1 MHYNDIDWNELWQ
14 EARRQ
19 KSWGKKNRQAWDSR
33 AAGFARRNIDS
44 EYAELFLQ
52 LLRPAPHWRVLD
64 IGCGPGT
71 LALPLAARVKSVTAI
86 DFSAAMLH
94 ELEERAA
101 QQGITNIVPIQ
112 ASWTDDWQQLA
123 IPAHE
128 VVISSRSLSVFDL
141 RRALEKMNSWATE
154 KVFIADRVGSG
165 PFDPDLFAAVGRP
178 FDPGPDF
185 IFTVNLLYQ
194 LGIHPKIDYIELE
207 RTKTYASRDEALESC
222 RWMFDDLSPAEEE
235 RLAAYVDGRL
245 VHDEAGRVTL
255 RRRARVK
262 WALLSWDKE
271 RVQGGL

>member
-1 MHYNDIDWNELWQ
+1 MRYNDIDWNELWQ

-19 KSWGKKNRQAWDSR
+19 KSWKKKKRQDWDNR
-33 AAGFARRNIDS
+33 AAGFAKRNIDS
-44 EYAELFLQ
+44 EYAEIFLQ
-52 LLRPAPHWRVLD
+52 LSKPEPHWRVLD

-86 DFSAAMLH
+86 DFSAAMLQ
-94 ELEERAA
+94 ELEKRAA
-101 QQGITNIVPIQ
+101 AQGITNITAIQ
-112 ASWTDDWQQLA
+112 ASWTDDWRQLA
-123 IPAHE
+123 IPVHE

-141 RRALEKMNSWATE
+141 RGALEKMNSWATE

-178 FDPGPDF
+178 FDPGPDY

-222 RWMFDDLSPAEEE
+222 RWMFDDLDPAEEE
-235 RLAAYVDGRL
+235 RLAAYVDERL
-245 VHDEAGRVTL
+245 VRQEAGLYTL
-255 RRRARVK
+255 RRNTQVK
-262 WALLSWDKE
+262 WALLSWAK
-271 RVQGGL
+271 RTV